1 MQIIQI
7 MFFAGV
13 GVLTLLFLLAMI
25 YLWILNKIKDK
36 IVQGLDELE
45 AQARRIEE

>member
-13 GVLTLLFLLAMI
+13 GVLTLLFLLAMV
-25 YLWILNKIKDK
+25 YLWFLSKIKDK

-45 AQARRIEE
+45 AQARRIEK

>member
-7 MFFAGV
+7 IFFAGV
-13 GVLTLLFLLAMI
+13 GVLTLLFLLAMF
-25 YLWILNKIKDK
+25 YLLILSKIKDK

>member
-13 GVLTLLFLLAMI
+13 GVLTLLFLLTMV
-25 YLWILNKIKDK
+25 YLWILSKIKDK

-45 AQARRIEE
+45 AQARRIEK